1 MPYESFAIPLGEVVT
16 ILGVIAAQAF
26 GLWKI
31 IDGRFRRLE
40 DALQTKVSER
50 RAEMAAMA
58 AAETERAE
66 ALGNEITR
74 VDRDVTALR
83 VRVDSLPTK
92 DQMEAML
99 DKRVDKLEAKFDR
112 LYTAIMRPSL
122 PRADTGD

>member
-1 MPYESFAIPLGEVVT
+1 MPYESFAIPLGEIIT

-40 DALQTKVSER
+40 DALQSKVSER
-50 RAEMAAMA
+50 RAEMAALA
-58 AAETERAE
+58 AAETDRAE
-66 ALGNEITR
+66 ALNSEITR

-92 DQMEAML
+92 DQMETML

-122 PRADTGD
+122 PRTDTGD